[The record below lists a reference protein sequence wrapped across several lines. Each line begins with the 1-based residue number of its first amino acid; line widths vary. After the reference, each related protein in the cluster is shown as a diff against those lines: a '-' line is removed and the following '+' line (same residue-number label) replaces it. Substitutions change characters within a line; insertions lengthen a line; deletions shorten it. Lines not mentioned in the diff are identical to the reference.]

1 MNIRSDACLTSNDD
15 VTKQDVPLDQ
25 CWLDCVAAGAT
36 NCSSIDYNHTTHT
49 CFLSRSSLAD
59 SGMSLTEP
67 CSAGDPD
74 KNKNSY
80 TYIERRFV
88 GESNE
93 NIEKATNG
101 STGGG

>member
-1 MNIRSDACLTSNDD
+1 MNIRSDACLPSNDD
-15 VTKQDVPLDQ
+15 VTKQDVSLEL

-49 CFLSRSSLAD
+49 CVLSRSSLAD

-67 CSAGDPD
+67 CSADD
-74 KNKNSY
+74 TEKNSY

-93 NIEKATNG
+93 NIEKATNS